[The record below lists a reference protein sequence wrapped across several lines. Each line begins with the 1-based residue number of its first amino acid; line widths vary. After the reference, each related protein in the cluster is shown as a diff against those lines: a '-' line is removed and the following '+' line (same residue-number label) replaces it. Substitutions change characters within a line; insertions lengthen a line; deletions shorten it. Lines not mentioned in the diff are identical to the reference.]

1 MNPYLQCR
9 GELMGHFYF
18 MNHNWFAPLPAKVLL
33 DKKLSDKQ
41 KLLIALIA
49 NLMNERGYC
58 FASNKYL
65 GECLD
70 CSESTIKDHLK
81 KLEEM
86 GILGRIIKLKP
97 NGDFDFRSLVINI
110 DIPHIPQPENNTTP
124 ARNLA
129 NPSAE
134 KLAHNIIDN
143 YTNKK
148 ELIINI
154 SFSEFWDLYDK
165 KVGSRSKLEK
175 KWNSLTNEQREIA
188 MKHIPKYKTS
198 QPDKKF
204 RKNPE
209 TYLNNESFYDE
220 IIIEQP
226 RYNQQVDTKNVK
238 IKGL

>member
-1 MNPYLQCR
+1 
-9 GELMGHFYF
+9 

-110 DIPHIPQPENNTTP
+110 EIPHIPQPENNTTP

-154 SFSEFWDLYDK
+154 SFGEWWDLYDK
-165 KVGSRSKLEK
+165 KVGDKTKLEK
-175 KWNSLTNEQREIA
+175 KWNSLSNEERQKAIDHTVLY
-188 MKHIPKYKTS
+188 KHS
-198 QPDKKF
+198 QLDKKF

-209 TYLNNESFYDE
+209 TYLNNKSFNDE
-220 IIIEQP
+220 IIT
-226 RYNQQVDTKNVK
+226 DTKIEFIHPSQKSPK
-238 IKGL
+238 IKLK

>member
-1 MNPYLQCR
+1 
-9 GELMGHFYF
+9 

-110 DIPHIPQPENNTTP
+110 DIPHIPQPEKTTTP

-134 KLAHNIIDN
+134 KLAHNNIVINNIDIIP
-143 YTNKK
+143 NKIYNDK
-148 ELIINI
+148 QSFVSRVDEFKDKLGNQYDSFLSYWTEADAKGKMRYQDQKFFDI
-154 SFSEFWDLYDK
+154 S
-165 KVGSRSKLEK
+165 R
-175 KWNSLTNEQREIA
+175 RIA
-188 MKHIPKYKTS
+188 TW
-198 QPDKKF
+198 
-204 RKNPE
+204 
-209 TYLNNESFYDE
+209 
-220 IIIEQP
+220 
-226 RYNQQVDTKNVK
+226 TKNSKNFEPVTTQNTK
-238 IKGL
+238 IKLK